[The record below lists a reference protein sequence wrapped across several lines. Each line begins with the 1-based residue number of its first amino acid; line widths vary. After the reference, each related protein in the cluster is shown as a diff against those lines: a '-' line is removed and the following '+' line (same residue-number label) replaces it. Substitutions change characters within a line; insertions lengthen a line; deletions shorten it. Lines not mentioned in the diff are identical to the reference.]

1 VCNSTGKH
9 TRLSGVHDCASDIAA
24 CPTRYVLSDEL
35 TRLCAALAYSRGAR
49 TLSYLDLIN
58 IPAQKLWVEWAYAP
72 WQDELDRYG
81 FPKVAEPFGRSGR
94 RGACLYASSDGR
106 RGSIRTF
113 WSTGNEERD
122 LYASPMIAQF
132 DFDSEAKSAAAGA
145 EDLAAIALASNSRRV
160 GPAITIKPHSRL
172 MPAAQ

>member
-1 VCNSTGKH
+1 MRLADRIAQCRTPFLVESTKDGAI
-9 TRLSGVHDCASDIAA
+9 TQLSGAAEFSKQIAE

-113 WSTGNEERD
+113 WSTGNE
-122 LYASPMIAQF
+122 
-132 DFDSEAKSAAAGA
+132 
-145 EDLAAIALASNSRRV
+145 
-160 GPAITIKPHSRL
+160 
-172 MPAAQ
+172 